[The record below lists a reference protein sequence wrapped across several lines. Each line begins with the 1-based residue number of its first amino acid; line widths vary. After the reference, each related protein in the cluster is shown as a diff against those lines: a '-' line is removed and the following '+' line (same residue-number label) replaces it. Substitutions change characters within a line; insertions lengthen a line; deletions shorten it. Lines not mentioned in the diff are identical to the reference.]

1 MYFCN
6 FIFQDKIEHKFEC
19 NLLVSCSNHIILCQ
33 VNQQPL
39 VFLYYSGDSI
49 DDFIS
54 KVLIRGSVFGRRGV
68 FNVWHLR
75 GLRKGKF
82 LGMMFLF
89 VPMHKHNAHVQ
100 WKPIKLFKF
109 FFIQRVGDGVTDPL
123 YQGDWWPFRKR
134 RSSCW
139 VKKWTGRFLDFLV
152 LP

>member
-39 VFLYYSGDSI
+39 VFLYYSDDSI

-54 KVLIRGSVFGRRGV
+54 KVLICGSVLRRRGV
-68 FNVWHLR
+68 FNVWHSR

-89 VPMHKHNAHVQ
+89 VLIRIAHVQ
-100 WKPIKLFKF
+100 WNLIKLFKF
-109 FFIQRVGDGVTDPL
+109 FFYREWVMESLIRYIKVIGGPSGREGLLVGLKNGQVGFWIFWYYP
-123 YQGDWWPFRKR
+123 Q
-134 RSSCW
+134 
-139 VKKWTGRFLDFLV
+139 
-152 LP
+152 